1 MLTRTSTVGQL
12 PGSTVPQIRLGE
24 VQEGDANLRA
34 LTGWM
39 PQWSDPP
46 CSATPSRLGRE
57 QLQPVGVEPL
67 QIGWAWMLGLARVL
81 VQNAGCRVGHPF
93 LLRRRRRFTLVNN
106 VPAEPIA
113 MQ

>member
-1 MLTRTSTVGQL
+1 M
-12 PGSTVPQIRLGE
+12 
-24 VQEGDANLRA
+24 
-34 LTGWM
+34 
-39 PQWSDPP
+39 
-46 CSATPSRLGRE
+46 
-57 QLQPVGVEPL
+57 

-106 VPAEPIA
+106 VPAEQIP